1 MRPTLLALALLS
13 LLPMAASAQSNTKPT
28 GAWQCQ
34 SSAGPAALEFQ
45 SDSRLVYGGQ
55 PMPYR
60 IIGSSIV
67 VAQDG
72 MPTEY
77 AYTLRGAQLD
87 ILTPEG
93 ETIRCAKAGG
103 GAPGPQAKSAPQGAG
118 RGPLNHLLQGRM
130 CSWSGSSSSGSSYS
144 STQKVFFD
152 GRGRF
157 GTGAES
163 SFNVISRDGGGNET
177 GSASGYGGNDGP
189 GGTYEVTAVQIGAPI
204 RVKWDTGEDDVAY
217 VHHVYGGRITEVK
230 YGKLVF
236 GGALCE

>member
-1 MRPTLLALALLS
+1 MRPTLLAAALVS
-13 LLPMAASAQSNTKPT
+13 LLPVVASAQSTAKPS

-34 SSAGPAALEFQ
+34 SSVGPAVLEFQ
-45 SDSRLVYGGQ
+45 SDSQLTYGGQ

-103 GAPGPQAKSAPQGAG
+103 ASTGQQARSAPQGAG
-118 RGPLNHLLQGRM
+118 RGQLNHLLQGRM

-157 GTGAES
+157 GTGSES
-163 SFNVISRDGGGNET
+163 SFSVSSRDSGGNET
-177 GSASGYGGNDGP
+177 GSALGHGGSDGP
-189 GGTYEVTAVQIGAPI
+189 GGSYEVTAVQIGAPI
-204 RVKWDTGEDDVAY
+204 RVKWDTGEDDVAF
-217 VHHVYGGRITEVK
+217 VNHVYGGRITEVK